1 MAVAKE
7 EGVPARVRNKSTN
20 PHSILTMS
28 SDLTT
33 QTVVNSATPA
43 KPAVAAAPSAA
54 QAVPAARPQR
64 QGKKQKF
71 APPAANLQA
80 AAKL

>member
-1 MAVAKE
+1 
-7 EGVPARVRNKSTN
+7 
-20 PHSILTMS
+20 MS

-33 QTVVNSATPA
+33 QTVANSATPA

-64 QGKKQKF
+64 QGKKQK
-71 APPAANLQA
+71 ATLPAANLQG